1 MEHTIQN
8 DVGKTKTK
16 SQKKS
21 KGLEEGGQKERNT
34 CGQRCMSTGPAL
46 STCVGGLGVGNES
59 RVRDLGYL
67 VLLGLRCV
75 HTQEETMQD
84 HTHRL
89 GLRPLRPML
98 PGHGLAHIGHPGRPP
113 PWTGLPGLWAH
124 TSHCEGSARTREGC
138 SVALANSDQ
147 GHPPMGPPMAR

>member
-8 DVGKTKTK
+8 DIGKTKSK

-21 KGLEEGGQKERNT
+21 DGLEDGGQKERNT
-34 CGQRCMSTGPAL
+34 CGQRCTSTGPGL
-46 STCVGGLGVGNES
+46 STCLGGLVVGNES
-59 RVRDLGYL
+59 RVRDSGHL
-67 VLLGLRCV
+67 VLLGLGCV

-89 GLRPLRPML
+89 GLRPPRPTL

-113 PWTGLPGLWAH
+113 PWTGLPGHWAH
-124 TSHCEGSARTREGC
+124 TPHHESSARSREGC

-147 GHPPMGPPMAR
+147 GHPPMDPPTAC